1 MKTKI
6 YIIIALMATIAM
18 GCKKTD
24 EFLTK
29 NPLDRLTDD
38 TYWTSEGNVRTFAF
52 GFYTRYFPGYA
63 ASFDLTFGG
72 YFSGETLN
80 DDFAPTTPTILT
92 RTVPDKADLVKEWNF
107 TNIRKANLFIK
118 RVQQVPMAQEAKN
131 NWTGVGRFFRA
142 LEYAD
147 KVKKYGDFPYYN
159 QELTE
164 NDTEALYRPRDPR
177 ELVMDSVL
185 ADFRYAAA
193 NVRVSDGATG
203 AQGLI
208 VNKYVVLAFMSRVFL
223 FEGTWQKYQ
232 ENNLTKAAEYLE
244 ASKWAANELI
254 TSGAFS
260 IAPDYRKL
268 FNSLDLAGNPEIIM
282 YRSYVVGVLTHALNS
297 YNNKEPQSGV
307 SKDAVESYLD
317 KNGLP
322 IAHPSSVYKGDK
334 SIANVM
340 ADRDPRLAFTLAPTV
355 RLNGVVANFS
365 SSGYATHKFL
375 NEDIRDLTEGNSNL
389 NPTDAPVI
397 RYAEVLLNYA
407 EAAAELGSLTQ
418 ADLDKTINR
427 IRKRAGVN
435 LPDLTV
441 SGTQTLVNGMSY
453 DDPNRDPS
461 VSSIIWEIRRERR
474 VELMMEGFRNDD
486 LKRWKKYEYLDT
498 KANPDIN
505 RGAWIKKSDYP
516 TTTAVIEG
524 SAPEGYIIPAPKA
537 ESQRVFDN
545 PRVYLSPLPQD
556 QIKLYQDNGVTL
568 TQNPGWE

>member
-1 MKTKI
+1 
-6 YIIIALMATIAM
+6 MATLAM

-29 NPLDRLTDD
+29 DPLDRLTDA

-63 ASFDLTFGG
+63 SGFDLTWGG

-80 DDFAPTTPTILT
+80 DDFAPTTPTVLT
-92 RTVPDKADLVKEWNF
+92 RTVPATASAVNDWNF

-118 RVQQVPMAQEAKN
+118 RIQQVPMDPAAISH
-131 NWTGVGRFFRA
+131 WTGVGRFFRA
-142 LEYAD
+142 MEYAD

-159 QELTE
+159 QELAE
-164 NDTEALYRPRDPR
+164 SDIEALYRPRDPR

-185 ADFRYAAA
+185 ADFRYAAT
-193 NVRVSDGATG
+193 NVRVSDAATG
-203 AQGLI
+203 AQGQI
-208 VNKYVVLAFMSRVFL
+208 VNRYVVLAFMSRVFL

-232 ENNLTKAAEYLE
+232 KNNLTKASEYLE

-254 TSGAFS
+254 SSGAFS

-282 YRSYVVGVLTHALNS
+282 YRSYVTGVLTHALNS

-307 SKDAVESYLD
+307 SKDAIESYLD

-322 IAHPSSVYKGDK
+322 IGHSSSLYKGDR

-340 ADRDPRLAFTLAPTV
+340 TDRDPRLSYTIVPAL

-375 NEDIRDLTEGNSNL
+375 NQDIMNTNEGNSNL

-418 ADLDKTINR
+418 SDLDKTINK

-435 LPDLTV
+435 LPDLGV
-441 SGTQTLVNGMSY
+441 SGTQALVSGVVY
-453 DDPNRDPS
+453 DDPARDQS
-461 VSSIIWEIRRERR
+461 VSPILWEIRRERR

-505 RGAWIKKSDYP
+505 RGAWIKKSDFP

-537 ESQRVFDN
+537 ESQRIFDN

-556 QIKLYQDNGVTL
+556 QIKLYQDQGVTL

>member
-1 MKTKI
+1 M
-6 YIIIALMATIAM
+6 AM

-29 NPLDRLTDD
+29 DPLDRLTDN

-63 ASFDLTFGG
+63 SGFDLTWGG

-80 DDFAPTTPTILT
+80 DDFAPTTPTVLT
-92 RTVPDKADLVKEWNF
+92 RTVPATAVGVNEWNF

-118 RVQQVPMAQEAKN
+118 RIQQVPMDDAAKS

-142 LEYAD
+142 MEYAD
-147 KVKKYGDFPYYN
+147 KVKRYGDFPYYN
-159 QELTE
+159 QELE
-164 NDTEALYRPRDPR
+164 EGDIEALYRPRDPR

-185 ADFRYAAA
+185 ADFRFAAA
-193 NVRVSDGATG
+193 NVRVSDAATG
-203 AQGLI
+203 AQGQI
-208 VNKYVVLAFMSRVFL
+208 VNRYVVLAFMSRVFL

-232 ENNLTKAAEYLE
+232 ENNLTKANEYLE
-244 ASKWAANELI
+244 ASRWAANELI

-260 IAPDYRKL
+260 IASDYRKL
-268 FNSLDLAGNPEIIM
+268 FNSLDLAGNPEVIM
-282 YRSYVVGVLTHALNS
+282 YRSYVTGVLTHALNS

-307 SKDAVESYLD
+307 SKDAIESYLD

-322 IAHPSSVYKGDK
+322 IGLPTSLYKGDK
-334 SIANVM
+334 TISDVM
-340 ADRDPRLAFTLAPTV
+340 ADRDPRMKYTIIPSL

-375 NEDIRDLTEGNSNL
+375 NEEIMNTNEGNSNL

-407 EAAAELGSLTQ
+407 EATAELGSLTQ
-418 ADLDKTINR
+418 ADLDKSINR

-435 LPDLTV
+435 LPDLGV
-441 SGTQTLVNGMSY
+441 SGTQALVNGVAY
-453 DDPNRDPS
+453 DDPARDQS

-498 KANPDIN
+498 KSNPDIN
-505 RGAWIKKSDYP
+505 RGAWIKKADYP

-524 SAPEGYIIPAPKA
+524 SAAEGYIIPAPKA
-537 ESQRVFDN
+537 ESQRIFDN

-556 QIKLYQDNGVTL
+556 QIKLYQDQGVTL

>member
-1 MKTKI
+1 M
-6 YIIIALMATIAM
+6 AFMATMAM

-63 ASFDLTFGG
+63 SGFDLTFGG

-80 DDFAPTTPTILT
+80 DDFAPTTPTVLT
-92 RTVPDKADLVKEWNF
+92 RTVPATANTVADWNF
-107 TNIRKANLFIK
+107 SNIRKANLFIK
-118 RVQQVPMAQEAKN
+118 RIQQVPMDQAAKN
-131 NWTGVGRFFRA
+131 NWTGIARFFRA
-142 LEYAD
+142 MEYAD

-159 QELTE
+159 QELDE
-164 NDTEALYRPRDPR
+164 SDNASLYRPRDPR

-185 ADFRYAAA
+185 ADFQYAVA
-193 NVRVSDGATG
+193 NVRVADAATG
-203 AQGLI
+203 NQGQI

-232 ENNLTKAAEYLE
+232 ENNLTKATEYLE

-254 TSGAFS
+254 ASGAFS
-260 IAPDYRKL
+260 VAPDYRKL
-268 FNSLDLAGNPEIIM
+268 FNSLDLAGNPEVIM
-282 YRSYVVGVLTHALNS
+282 YRSYVAGVLTHALNS

-307 SKDAVESYLD
+307 SKDAIESYSD

-322 IAHPSSVYKGDK
+322 IGHPSSLYKGDK
-334 SIANVM
+334 TIANVM
-340 ADRDPRLAFTLAPTV
+340 ADRDPRLAYTIVPEP

-375 NEDIRDLTEGNSNL
+375 NEEIKNANEGNSNL

-407 EAAAELGSLTQ
+407 EATAELGSLTQ
-418 ADLDKTINR
+418 ADLDKTINK

-435 LPDLTV
+435 LPDLGV
-441 SGTQTLVNGMSY
+441 SGTQALVNGVVY
-453 DDPNRDPS
+453 DDPSRDQS
-461 VSSIIWEIRRERR
+461 VSPIIWEIRRERR

-505 RGAWIKKSDYP
+505 RGIWIKKSDYP
-516 TTTAVIEG
+516 KTTAVIEG
-524 SAPEGYIIPAPKA
+524 SAAEGYVIAAPKP

-556 QIKLYQDNGVTL
+556 QIKLYLDQGVTL

>member
-1 MKTKI
+1 MAFLATM
-6 YIIIALMATIAM
+6 AL

-29 NPLDRLTDD
+29 DPLDRLTDD

-63 ASFDLTFGG
+63 AGFDLTFGG

-80 DDFAPTTPTILT
+80 DDFAPTTPTVLT

-118 RVQQVPMAQEAKN
+118 RIQQVPMDQAAKN

-142 LEYAD
+142 MEYAD

-159 QELTE
+159 QEIAE
-164 NDTEALYRPRDPR
+164 SDIEALYRPRDPR

-193 NVRVSDGATG
+193 NVRDNDVATG
-203 AQGLI
+203 AKGLI

-232 ENNLTKAAEYLE
+232 ENNLAKANEYLE
-244 ASKWAANELI
+244 AARWAANEI
-254 TSGAFS
+254 IVSGVYS
-260 IAPDYRKL
+260 ISSNYRAI
-268 FNSLDLAGNPEIIM
+268 FNSLDLSTNPEVIM
-282 YRSYVVGVLTHALNS
+282 YRSYVAGVVTHSLHS
-297 YNNKEPQSGV
+297 YNNIQPQSGV

-322 IAHPSSVYKGDK
+322 INHPASLYKGDK
-334 SIANVM
+334 TIANVM
-340 ADRDPRLAFTLAPTV
+340 ADRDPRLGFTIIPEL
-355 RLNGVVANFS
+355 RLNGLVANYS

-375 NEDIRDLTEGNSNL
+375 NEEIKNTNEGNSNL

-407 EAAAELGSLTQ
+407 EATAELGSLTQ
-418 ADLDKTINR
+418 ADLDKTINK

-435 LPDLTV
+435 LPDLGV
-441 SGTQTLVNGMSY
+441 SGTQALVNGVAY
-453 DDPNRDPS
+453 DDPNRDQS

-505 RGAWIKKSDYP
+505 RGAWIKKSEYP
-516 TTTAVIEG
+516 TTTAVIED
-524 SAPEGYIIPAPKA
+524 SAAEGYIIPAPKA

-556 QIKLYQDNGVTL
+556 QIKLYQDQGVTL

>member
-6 YIIIALMATIAM
+6 YIVLAFVASLAM

-29 NPLDRLTDD
+29 DPLDRLTDD

-63 ASFDLTFGG
+63 SGFDLTFGG

-92 RTVPDKADLVKEWNF
+92 RTVPATAILVSEWNF
-107 TNIRKANLFIK
+107 TNIRKANLFIQ
-118 RVQQVPMAQEAKN
+118 RIQQVPMDESAKN
-131 NWTGVGRFFRA
+131 NWTGVARFFRA
-142 LEYAD
+142 MEYAD

-159 QELTE
+159 QELAE
-164 NDTEALYRPRDPR
+164 NDNEALYRPRDPR

-185 ADFRYAAA
+185 ADFRYAAT
-193 NVRVSDGATG
+193 NVRIADAATG
-203 AQGLI
+203 AQGQI
-208 VNKYVVLAFMSRVFL
+208 VNRYVVLAFMSRVFL

-244 ASKWAANELI
+244 ASRWAANELI

-268 FNSLDLAGNPEIIM
+268 FNSLDLAGNPEVIM
-282 YRSYVVGVLTHALNS
+282 YRSYVTGVLTHALIS

-307 SKDAVESYLD
+307 SKDAIESYLD

-322 IAHPSSVYKGDK
+322 INHPSSLYKGDK

-340 ADRDPRLAFTLAPTV
+340 ADRDPRLSYTIIPEP

-375 NEDIRDLTEGNSNL
+375 NEEIKNTNEGNSNL

-427 IRKRAGVN
+427 IRKRIGVN
-435 LPDLTV
+435 LPNLGV
-441 SGTQTLVNGMSY
+441 SGTQATLNEVAY
-453 DDPNRDPS
+453 DDPSRDQS
-461 VSSIIWEIRRERR
+461 VSSILWEIRRERR

-505 RGAWIKKSDYP
+505 RGAWIKKSDFP
-516 TTTAVIEG
+516 TTTAAIEG
-524 SAPEGYIIPAPKA
+524 SAAEGYIIPAPKP

-545 PRVYLSPLPQD
+545 ARVYLSPLPQD
-556 QIKLYQDNGVTL
+556 QIKLYQDQGVTL
-568 TQNPGWE
+568 TQNPGW